1 MQDIIGYLEKMEK
14 SMVYKLFFIDIID
27 ITKYDLIVGFG
38 YCWWNIYKILKWHFY
53 KFKVCRLWH
62 KSRCDY
68 KGKTKWL

>member
-38 YCWWNIYKILKWHFY
+38 YC
-53 KFKVCRLWH
+53 
-62 KSRCDY
+62 
-68 KGKTKWL
+68 